1 MNGIIKRISA
11 SVVAACMGVA
21 MVIPINASAY
31 ICGDVNNDGIV
42 SMLDKVSLDKYLAG
56 MIELAHYEAADVT
69 DNGVI
74 NVVDSLVLMRHLTG
88 DRDFATLPH
97 IVTTE

>member
-11 SVVAACMGVA
+11 SVVAACMGAA
-21 MVIPINASAY
+21 MAIPINASAY
-31 ICGDVNNDGIV
+31 ICGDVNNDGSV
-42 SMLDKVSLDKYLAG
+42 SMMDTVALNKYLAG
-56 MIELAHYEAADVT
+56 MLELVNYEAADVT

-74 NVVDSLVLMRHLTG
+74 NVVDSLVLTSHIALQEG
-88 DRDFATLPH
+88 YENLPY